1 MLSRFGWGL
10 TKQMEGKLREL
21 IGKPGVW
28 LYIQSSSGWFKNV
41 EILEVGEDILTF
53 RYESESETDRKIW
66 EKTTRISNV
75 SEIEARLVVVPKP
88 NNSQM
93 ADIRGQLSRL
103 LQQESSPEADDR
115 MH

>member
-1 MLSRFGWGL
+1 
-10 TKQMEGKLREL
+10 MEGKLREL
-21 IGKPGVW
+21 IGQPGIW

-41 EILEVGEDILTF
+41 EILEVGNDVLTF
-53 RYESESETDRKIW
+53 RYESESDTERKVW

-75 SEIEARLVVVPKP
+75 SEIEVRLVVVPKT
-88 NNSQM
+88 NNPQL

-103 LQQESSPEADDR
+103 MQQDASPEVDDR